1 MSVAANR
8 DMLTRYWNAFAA
20 KDVPAALACFTDD
33 ISYEDLAVQQIHRGK
48 DSVQAFWDLYFE
60 AAGDSF
66 NAVQESLVVD
76 EDSYSFEWTVSG
88 VIDGSFGVFT
98 GQGQQFTIRGI
109 STGVIRGE
117 LIAQNRDYWNLADV
131 LRQIGVSEVPALV

>member
-8 DMLTRYWNAFAA
+8 DMLTRYWHAFAA

-88 VIDGSFGVFT
+88 VIDGSFG
-98 GQGQQFTIRGI
+98 I
-109 STGVIRGE
+109 SPDRASSSPSVGFRP
-117 LIAQNRDYWNLADV
+117 
-131 LRQIGVSEVPALV
+131 VSSAVS

>member
-1 MSVAANR
+1 MSVAGNR
-8 DMLTRYWNAFAA
+8 RMLTRYWNAFAA
-20 KDVPAALACFTDD
+20 KDVPSALACFADD

-48 DSVQAFWDLYFE
+48 DAVRAFWDLCFD

-66 NAVQESLVVD
+66 KAVQESLVVD
-76 EDSYSFEWTVSG
+76 EQSYSFEWTVSG
-88 VIDGSFGVFT
+88 VIDGSFGIFSGD
-98 GQGQQFTIRGI
+98 GQSFTIRGI
-109 STGVIRGE
+109 STGLISGG